1 MLFAPLTGA
10 GFNPARWLGPAI
22 VSGTWDDALVY
33 ILGPIIGAVLA
44 LALYTGIVLTPQERL
59 GERPIDVLD

>member
-1 MLFAPLTGA
+1 
-10 GFNPARWLGPAI
+10 
-22 VSGTWDDALVY
+22 VY
-33 ILGPIIGAVLA
+33 IIGPIIGAVLA